1 MRVRDCWD
9 GARSVRAAE
18 FGRGVVGFLRPRSL
32 GFSRTRAPISLQLYR
47 AAGDGRLVWRGPDS
61 FAMLQRPADRRA
73 KGSGWALR
81 WVDRHWFVV
90 VMLGEF
96 ALLVGSV
103 LVLVA
108 LRRAVGQVAV
118 LYGAY
123 LAEIVFLAVIVA
135 DQITGLLKMVW
146 RGVRSLLRGTP
157 RTDQVAA
164 ETLPFEQWVMALCH
178 HVPEGGASALLDDV
192 GRRLTTLA
200 GSDAALA
207 CPRDGITTDDMRARV
222 AVWADG
228 LQTGHENPEVNVR
241 LPRRLPAVAHR
252 IGETGAFFFVYCG
265 LVLFALASLA
275 SVVAGWERSTC
286 GASCAN
292 RPATFARAL
301 EWIGYR
307 LVWRDAPGL
316 AAETFYSGVMG
327 VLVGVFVPLTVLM
340 AVGSLLHYRR
350 YRAALRTDYQT
361 AMKDAFRRD
370 RVLLLVA
377 TQVEREA
384 VLQRAGGYRDLSGR
398 HPVYRLGVIGGAEVL
413 LAQTGPGVTSPVSA
427 AYSVPA
433 LIDEWQPRY
442 VILLGIC
449 FGLREEEQRLGDL
462 IVARQ
467 LRVINVRVGETEIRD
482 RGDAV
487 TASHRLVE
495 RFTVAEPPPGVR
507 VWQGVLLSWDVLVD
521 SARMRAAL
529 KARYRDALGGE
540 MEAAGVYAAC
550 VRADVEWIV
559 VKGICDWG
567 QDKTPEAQGPA
578 AANAATFV
586 LDLIE
591 AGAFAHQP
599 LD

>member
-1 MRVRDCWD
+1 M
-9 GARSVRAAE
+9 
-18 FGRGVVGFLRPRSL
+18 LR
-32 GFSRTRAPISLQLYR
+32 
-47 AAGDGRLVWRGPDS
+47 
-61 FAMLQRPADRRA
+61 RPGDRRV
-73 KGSGWALR
+73 KGSEWALC
-81 WVDRHWFVV
+81 WVDRQWPLVV
-90 VMLGEF
+90 LAGEF

-108 LRRAVGQVAV
+108 LRRAVGQSAV

-123 LAEIVFLAVIVA
+123 LVEIVFLAVIAA
-135 DQITGLLKMVW
+135 DQITGLLQMVW
-146 RGVRSLLRGTP
+146 RGLRSLVRGAP
-157 RTDQVAA
+157 RADQVAA
-164 ETLPFEQWVMALCH
+164 ETLPYEQWVMALCH
-178 HVPEGGASALLDDV
+178 HVPARGAGALLDDV
-192 GRRLTTLA
+192 GRRLAVLA

-207 CPRDGITTDDMRARV
+207 CPRDGITTGDMRARV
-222 AVWADG
+222 ATWADA
-228 LQTGHENPEVNVR
+228 LQTGHEDPEVNVR
-241 LPRRLPAVAHR
+241 LPRRLPARTHR
-252 IGETGAFFFVYCG
+252 IVETGAFFFVYLG
-265 LVLFALASLA
+265 LMALALASLA
-275 SVVAGWERSTC
+275 SLVAGWERSAC
-286 GASCAN
+286 GTSCAN
-292 RPATFARAL
+292 RPATFATAL
-301 EWIGYR
+301 DWVGHR
-307 LVWRDAPGL
+307 VVWRGTRGL
-316 AAETFYSGVMG
+316 VAETFYARGMG
-327 VLVGVFVPLTVLM
+327 VLVGVFIPLTVLM
-340 AVGSLLHYRR
+340 AAASLVHYRR
-350 YRAALRTDYQT
+350 YRAALRTGYQ
-361 AMKDAFRRD
+361 AALDDAYRRD

-377 TQVEREA
+377 TQVEWDA
-384 VLQRAGGYRDLSGR
+384 VLRRADGYRDLSGR
-398 HPVYRLGVIGGAEVL
+398 YPVYRLGVIGGAEVL
-413 LAQTGPGVTSPVSA
+413 LAQTGPGVTSPISA

-495 RFTVAEPPPGVR
+495 RFAVAEPPAGVR
-507 VWQGVLLSWDVLVD
+507 VWQGTLLSWDVLVD

-550 VRADVEWIV
+550 VRAGVEWIV

-567 QDKTPEAQGPA
+567 QAKTSEAQGAA

-586 LDLIE
+586 LDLID

-599 LD
+599 RE